1 MEMLIFVTDAVS
13 LRLPMIVSARGQVRS
28 LTMVIIIRTDLLHQ
42 FVIYA
47 VKSNVNADNFKWF
60 GTQPG
65 DMALSLLLIADL
77 WRVEIAQGSFFSA
90 VCFFI
95 LDPAVEG
102 LGFLGLQCWL
112 WRWFKLNHLGRWH
125 QAYRNIAQTRGVMS
139 EINTEGPIAVIND
152 FPCDQE
158 VELNSFDVRVEV
170 APSKHF
176 LEFPGFYYRS
186 AFSSCER
193 FLNLRDVGQPIPKV
207 FYAVWVGHLAMFQYW
222 RWLNKQA

>member
-95 LDPAVEG
+95 LDAAVEG

-125 QAYRNIAQTRGVMS
+125 QAYRNISQTRGVMS